1 MRKKSHIALAGFL
14 VREVDDANMQKHWKA
29 FYFGSILPDL
39 TPKMITDPHEFDSSY
54 LELKRRIAKL
64 LSEAREHACKEGTL
78 FCRLGVVMHYLADY
92 FTYPHNTIFEGT
104 IPEHYTK
111 EKKMTRWMRE
121 GALEQ
126 MSLPM
131 CKKLDSAAEVEE
143 RLQELHDRYLSQKMC
158 YENDMA
164 YMRQMVSEI
173 LNCYAEIFVRKS
185 EFARFMEWVR
195 KKVGIMTGFVS

>member
-14 VREVDDANMQKHWKA
+14 VREMDDANMQKHWKA

-92 FTYPHNTIFEGT
+92 FTFPHNTTFEGNLKDHCLYERDMKHELRARIQT
-104 IPEHYTK
+104 
-111 EKKMTRWMRE
+111 
-121 GALEQ
+121 
-126 MSLPM
+126 
-131 CKKLDSAAEVEE
+131 EE
-143 RLQELHDRYLSQKMC
+143 
-158 YENDMA
+158 A
-164 YMRQMVSEI
+164 IEI
-173 LNCYAEIFVRKS
+173 LKISRRSRIRFIQRHSYLIISRKCIVLIYNGAET
-185 EFARFMEWVR
+185 WQ
-195 KKVGIMTGFVS
+195 MTADGLWRCVPGH